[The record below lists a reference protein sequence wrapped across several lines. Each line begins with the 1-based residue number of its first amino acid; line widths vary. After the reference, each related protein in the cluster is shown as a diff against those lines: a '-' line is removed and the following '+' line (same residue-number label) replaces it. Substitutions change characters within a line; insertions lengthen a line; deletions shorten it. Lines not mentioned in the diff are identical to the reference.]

1 MNTLISYFIESLICG
16 ALLYLIFR
24 LITIKDISYAFQ
36 RVYILLSLVAI
47 SIFPLISIEVELSSP
62 FGVNLNPILVSA
74 DSPGLSTSDSALL
87 SLNMVKNSILILY
100 ISVSFLYLLF
110 IIVHLIK
117 ITTIYLDSVRVGFGK
132 YTIVSSRRVEI
143 PFSFMNNIF
152 INNST
157 DESDREYIIKH
168 EFSHIIRKHSADIL
182 FVNLISIFLWFNPI
196 IYLFKKLLIETHEF
210 QADRDVLKSGGSINL
225 YRNLLLNSQFG
236 ASPYLSSSLNK
247 SLTLKRFKKME
258 NLEQKRAG
266 FFAVSA
272 SLLTLTL
279 LFTFVAFNKADG
291 NTITSNDTLV
301 IGSAAQLS
309 FELSDTTKK
318 ELPFMVVE
326 VKPSFMGGDENTF
339 TRWVAERLV
348 YPAEARASK
357 IQGRVILQFLID
369 DKGKVQDVKVI
380 RGVNKLLD
388 EEAVRVVSLSPV
400 WIPGKHKGES
410 VSVVYVFPVIFQLR

>member
-1 MNTLISYFIESLICG
+1 M
-16 ALLYLIFR
+16 
-24 LITIKDISYAFQ
+24 K
-36 RVYILLSLVAI
+36 
-47 SIFPLISIEVELSSP
+47 
-62 FGVNLNPILVSA
+62 
-74 DSPGLSTSDSALL
+74 
-87 SLNMVKNSILILY
+87 
-100 ISVSFLYLLF
+100 
-110 IIVHLIK
+110 IV
-117 ITTIYLDSVRVGFGK
+117 TIYLDSVRVGFGK
-132 YTIVSSRRVEI
+132 YTIVSSKRVEI

-157 DESDREYIIKH
+157 DELDREYIIKH
-168 EFSHIIRKHSADIL
+168 EFSHINRNHSADIL
-182 FVNLISIFLWFNPI
+182 LVNFISIFLWFNPI
-196 IYLFKKLLIETHEF
+196 IYLFKKLLVETHEF
-210 QADRDVLKSGGSINL
+210 QADRDVLKSGGSLNL

-291 NTITSNDTLV
+291 NTITSNDSQV
-301 IGSAAQLS
+301 AGSVSQQS
-309 FELSDTTKK
+309 IELADTTKY
-318 ELPFMVVE
+318 ELPFMKVE
-326 VKPSFMGGDENTF
+326 VKPVFMGGDENTF

-348 YPAEARASK
+348 YPPEAKAST

-369 DKGKVQDVKVI
+369 KKGNVKNVKVL
-380 RGVNKLLD
+380 RGVHKLLD
-388 EEAVRVVSLSPV
+388 EEAVRVVSLSPP
-400 WIPGKHKGES
+400 WTPGKEKGET

>member
-1 MNTLISYFIESLICG
+1 MNAIISYFIESLFCG

-24 LITIKDISYAFQ
+24 LITIKEISYTFQ
-36 RVYILLSLVAI
+36 RVYILFSLIAI
-47 SIFPLISIEVELSSP
+47 SIFPLISIPVELSSP
-62 FGVNLNPILVSA
+62 FGINLNPIIIGA
-74 DSPGLSTSDSALL
+74 DSPGLSSSDSTIFTLKML
-87 SLNMVKNSILILY
+87 KNAVWYLY
-100 ISVSFLYLLF
+100 ISISALYLLF
-110 IIVHLIK
+110 IIVHLVK
-117 ITTIYLDSVRVGFGK
+117 IAAIYLDSVRVGFGK
-132 YTIVSSRRVEI
+132 YTVVSSKRVEI

-157 DESDREYIIKH
+157 DEFDREYIIKH
-168 EFSHIIRKHSADIL
+168 EFSHIYRRHSADIL
-182 FVNLISIFLWFNPI
+182 FVNFISIFLWFNPI

-210 QADRDVLKSGGSINL
+210 QADRDVLKGGGSINH

-291 NTITSNDTLV
+291 NTITSNDSQV
-301 IGSAAQLS
+301 AGSVTQQS
-309 FELSDTTKK
+309 IELADTTKY
-318 ELPFMVVE
+318 ELPFMKVE
-326 VKPSFMGGDENTF
+326 VKPVFMGGDENTF

-348 YPAEARASK
+348 YPPEAKAST

-369 DKGKVQDVKVI
+369 KKGNVKNVKVL
-380 RGVNKLLD
+380 RGVHKLLD
-388 EEAVRVVSLSPV
+388 EEAVRVVSLSPP
-400 WIPGKHKGES
+400 WTPGKEKGEN

>member
-1 MNTLISYFIESLICG
+1 MNALISYFIESLFCG

-24 LITIKDISYAFQ
+24 LITIKEINYTFQ

-47 SIFPLISIEVELSSP
+47 SLFPLISIPVELSSP
-62 FGVNLNPILVSA
+62 FGINLNPIVVGA
-74 DSPGLSTSDSALL
+74 DAPGLSSTDSAFFTLRML
-87 SLNMVKNSILILY
+87 KNIISYLY
-100 ISVSFLYLLF
+100 ISISALYLIFLT
-110 IIVHLIK
+110 VHLMK
-117 ITTIYLDSVRVGFGK
+117 IATIYLDSVRVGFGK
-132 YTIVSSRRVEI
+132 YTIVSSKRVEI

-157 DESDREYIIKH
+157 DELDREYIIKH
-168 EFSHIIRKHSADIL
+168 EFSHINRNHSADIL
-182 FVNLISIFLWFNPI
+182 FVNFISIFLWFNPI
-196 IYLFKKLLIETHEF
+196 IYLFKKLLVETHEF
-210 QADRDVLKSGGSINL
+210 QADRDVLKSGGSLNL

-291 NTITSNDTLV
+291 NTITSNESQVT
-301 IGSAAQLS
+301 GSATEGS
-309 FELSDTTKK
+309 FELTDTTKK
-318 ELPFMVVE
+318 ELPFMMVE
-326 VKPSFMGGDENTF
+326 VKPTFMGGDENLF
-339 TRWVAERLV
+339 TKWVAERLV
-348 YPAEARASK
+348 YPAEARTSK
-357 IQGRVILQFLID
+357 IMGRVILQFRINE
-369 DKGKVQDVKVI
+369 KGIVKNVKVI
-380 RGVNKLLD
+380 RGVHKLLD
-388 EEAVRVVSLSPV
+388 EEAVRVVSMSPA
-400 WIPGKHKGES
+400 WTPGKEKGEN

>member
-1 MNTLISYFIESLICG
+1 MNALISYFVESLFCG
-16 ALLYLIFR
+16 ALLYIIFR
-24 LITIKDISYAFQ
+24 LITIKEISYTFQ
-36 RVYILLSLVAI
+36 RVYILFSLIATSV
-47 SIFPLISIEVELSSP
+47 FPLISIPVELSSP
-62 FGVNLNPILVSA
+62 FGINLNPIVIGA
-74 DSPGLSTSDSALL
+74 DTTGLSSSDSTILTL
-87 SLNMVKNSILILY
+87 KMLKNIFWYLYTSI
-100 ISVSFLYLLF
+100 SALYLLF
-110 IIVHLIK
+110 IIVHLVK
-117 ITTIYLDSVRVGFGK
+117 ISTIYLDSVRVGFGK
-132 YTIVSSRRVEI
+132 YTIVSSKRVDV

-152 INNST
+152 INCST
-157 DESDREYIIKH
+157 DDFDKEYIIKH
-168 EFSHIIRKHSADIL
+168 EFAHIFRHHSADIL
-182 FVNLISIFLWFNPI
+182 LVNFISIFLWFNPV

-210 QADRDVLKSGGSINL
+210 QADRDVLKSGGSINI

-236 ASPYLSSSLNK
+236 VSPYLSSSLNK

-291 NTITSNDTLV
+291 NSIVSKDSQMDISTNQSN
-301 IGSAAQLS
+301 I
-309 FELSDTTKK
+309 ELSDTTKK
-318 ELPFMVVE
+318 ELPFMMVE
-326 VKPSFMGGDENTF
+326 IKPAFMGGDENTF

-357 IQGRVILQFLID
+357 IQGRVILQFRINEQGIV
-369 DKGKVQDVKVI
+369 KDVKVV
-380 RGVNKLLD
+380 RGVNKFLD

-400 WIPGKHKGES
+400 WTPGKHKGES

>member
-1 MNTLISYFIESLICG
+1 MNALISYFIESLFCG
-16 ALLYLIFR
+16 ALLYIIFR
-24 LITIKDISYAFQ
+24 LITLKEISYAFQ
-36 RVYILLSLVAI
+36 RVYILLSLIAI
-47 SIFPLISIEVELSSP
+47 SLFPLISIPVELSSP
-62 FGVNLNPILVSA
+62 FGINLNPIVVNA
-74 DSPGLSTSDSALL
+74 DSPVL
-87 SLNMVKNSILILY
+87 SLSGSTFFTIKMLDSLVWYLY
-100 ISVSFLYLLF
+100 ISISALYLIF
-110 IIVHLIK
+110 IIVHLTK
-117 ITTIYLDSVRVGFGK
+117 IATIYLDSVRVGFGK
-132 YTIVSSRRVEI
+132 YTIVSSKRVEI

-152 INNST
+152 INNT
-157 DESDREYIIKH
+157 TEELDREYIVKH
-168 EFSHIIRKHSADIL
+168 EFSHIFRNHSADIL
-182 FVNLISIFLWFNPI
+182 FVNFISIFLWFNPI

-291 NTITSNDTLV
+291 NSIVSKDSQMNILTNQSN
-301 IGSAAQLS
+301 I
-309 FELSDTTKK
+309 ELSDTTKK
-318 ELPFMVVE
+318 ELPFMMVE
-326 VKPSFMGGDENTF
+326 VKPAFMGGDENTF

-357 IQGRVILQFLID
+357 IQGRVILQFRID
-369 DKGKVQDVKVI
+369 EKGVVKDVKVI

-388 EEAVRVVSLSPV
+388 EEAVRVVSLSPH
-400 WIPGKHKGES
+400 WTPGMHKGES
-410 VSVVYVFPVIFQLR
+410 VSVVYVFPVIFQLK